1 MLQALVF
8 ILKIEA
14 ALCAIF
20 GLWSHDWK
28 LIFAGAFTLAMAPLV
43 EDELVHERR
52 RNGEAVPPTKGQE
65 TSSLG

>member
-1 MLQALVF
+1 MLQALLV

-28 LIFAGAFTLAMAPLV
+28 LIFAGAFILAMMPLV
-43 EDELVHERR
+43 GDELHKE
-52 RNGEAVPPTKGQE
+52 EANQ
-65 TSSLG
+65 